1 MPRKPIAL
9 PLDPFILVSFPA
21 ITHLVARRSWGQDD
35 CPRRRAKPSY
45 PRCLP
50 LLSGD
55 RVVFLG
61 DGFVERMQS
70 DEYVETLLTSRL
82 PATAVTFR
90 NLGWSGDT
98 VQGIARAVFGNP
110 EEGFARLKKDV
121 TEAEPS
127 VIVVAFGGNEAHAG
141 EAGLSFFRHQLGR
154 LIDEL
159 GSATGARFILL
170 APRPY
175 EKLGAPLPD
184 PAPYNE
190 KLQAY
195 VEVLRE
201 EAVRR
206 QIPLVTFPEQD
217 STLVPPRT
225 TDGVHLTASGYWHV
239 ARELAEALGYSESPW
254 EFDFDAES
262 KVYNAVNVSLQTWEK
277 SGNKRTWILLDRYLP
292 APFPPAGQADTAR
305 RHDGPIRNFGQMRIR
320 GLEPGTYQLLIDDVP
335 AITASAGDWE
345 QGQALPLRAGSTQV
359 EELRQTIREKNEL
372 YFHRHRPQ
380 NETYLFLFRKHEQ
393 GNNAVEIPQFDPLVA
408 EKEEQ
413 ISKLKQPKPGRYELI
428 RID

>member
-1 MPRKPIAL
+1 MPRKSIVLLGVISLIAL
-9 PLDPFILVSFPA
+9 PAVFLS
-21 ITHLVARRSWGQDD
+21 S
-35 CPRRRAKPSY
+35 
-45 PRCLP
+45 P
-50 LLSGD
+50 LLLAQAPEGAREGGQVEPPPPIPLRSGD
-55 RVVFLG
+55 RVVLLG
-61 DGFVERMQS
+61 DGFVERMQNN
-70 DEYVETLLTSRL
+70 EYFETLLTTRL
-82 PATAVTFR
+82 PATSVTFR

-121 TEAEPS
+121 VEAEPT

-141 EAGLSFFRHQLGR
+141 EEGLSFFRHQLGR
-154 LIDEL
+154 LMDEL
-159 GSATGARFILL
+159 GSATEARFVLL

-175 EKLGAPLPD
+175 EELGPPLPD
-184 PAPYNE
+184 PTPYNE
-190 KLQAY
+190 KLRQY

-206 QIPLVTFPEQD
+206 HIPLLTLPEQD
-217 STLVPPRT
+217 STPVPPRT
-225 TDGVHLTASGYWHV
+225 SDGVHLTSSGYWQV
-239 ARELAEALGYSESPW
+239 AGELAEALGYSETPW

-262 KVYNAVNVSLQTWEK
+262 NVYNAVNVSLQTWEQ
-277 SGNKRTWILLDRYLP
+277 SGNKRTWVLLDRYLP
-292 APFPPAGQADTAR
+292 APFPPAQQADTLR
-305 RHDGPIRNFGQMRIR
+305 PDYGHMRIR

-335 AITASAGDWE
+335 AMTASAEAWGE
-345 QGQALPLRAGSTQV
+345 GQTLPLRAGSTQV

-413 ISKLKQPKPGRYELI
+413 ISRLKQPKPGRYQLV